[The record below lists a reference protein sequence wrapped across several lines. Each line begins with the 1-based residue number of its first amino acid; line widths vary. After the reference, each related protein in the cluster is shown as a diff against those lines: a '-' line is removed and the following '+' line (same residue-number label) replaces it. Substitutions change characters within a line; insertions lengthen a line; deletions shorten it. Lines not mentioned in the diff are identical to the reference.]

1 MERQNI
7 SIEAYKTIR
16 FAFPIIIG
24 ELTQFSLGI
33 IDAAMVGKIDY
44 RQLAAA
50 SLVNNI
56 LTVPFIM
63 SVGVTIGVSQC
74 VAFAAGEGDPRKVA
88 HYMYNGGY
96 LAAIFAGSWS
106 LIIILCRSLL
116 HRLSQE
122 DQVVFLAT
130 PYLIPMACS
139 LIPMILFLT
148 LKQFA
153 DSLGKTRIAMTL
165 SLAGIPVNFLLN
177 YIFIYGHWGAP
188 RLELPGAGLATLI
201 TRTLLFLSLW
211 LAIFFDPF
219 FRPYTRWKERQ
230 WKISSKAI
238 SDLLFIGIPSS
249 CQLAIELSAMAVAG
263 VLVGSIGSI
272 QQAAHQIAVN
282 CSNAVLMVVLGFAQ
296 GTFIRISY
304 ARGRREWK
312 AIAEIAKSSL
322 LITVVFGIVCGICFV
337 MLRNHLPMI
346 FTQDKG
352 VRLLSARLLLVAAI
366 FQFSNAFQ
374 VMSAVRLRSIQDLKH
389 PLLYSILSYWII
401 GLPAGYYLA
410 FRAGMGIYGIWCSF
424 IAGMTFSGVALHYRF
439 RKLIHPMISQKVTI
453 GTADR

>member
-63 SVGVTIGVSQC
+63 SVGITIGVSQC
-74 VAFAAGEGDPRKVA
+74 VAFADGEGDSRKVA

-106 LIIILCRSLL
+106 LVIILCRSLL

-122 DQVVFLAT
+122 DQVAFLAT

-165 SLAGIPVNFLLN
+165 SIVAIPVNVLLN

-188 RLELPGAGLATLI
+188 RLELSGAGLATLI
-201 TRTLLFLSLW
+201 TRMLTFLSL
-211 LAIFFDPF
+211 LIVIFSDPF
-219 FRPYTRWKERQ
+219 FRPYIRSKEGQ
-230 WKISSKAI
+230 WKISPKAI
-238 SDLLFIGIPSS
+238 LNLLFIGIPSS

-263 VLVGSIGSI
+263 VLVGSIGAI
-272 QQAAHQIAVN
+272 QLAAHQIAIN
-282 CSNAVLMVVLGFAQ
+282 CSNAVLMVILGFAQ

-312 AIAEIAKSSL
+312 AVTEIAKSSL
-322 LITVVFGIVCGICFV
+322 FITIVFGFVCGIAFV
-337 MLRNHLPMI
+337 VLRNRLPML

-352 VRLLSARLLLVAAI
+352 VCLLSARLLLVAAV

-374 VMSAVRLRSIQDLKH
+374 VMSAVKLRSIQDLKH
-389 PLLYSILSYWII
+389 PLFYSILSYWII
-401 GLPAGYYLA
+401 GLPAGYYLT
-410 FRAGMGIYGIWCSF
+410 FPAGMGIYGIWFSF
-424 IAGMTFSGVALHYRF
+424 IGGMTFSGAALHYRF
-439 RKLIHPMISQKVTI
+439 RKLIHRSILT
-453 GTADR
+453 